1 MTQMSHLTSSMKQ
14 SIICNAKLEH
24 LFSKLKYVKPDFR
37 ASLSAERLEN
47 ILRIIEDG
55 PPIEKYDSLIHL
67 WVQDKVRR
75 PIQIKKSL
83 TNPIG

>member
-1 MTQMSHLTSSMKQ
+1 MSHLTSSMKQ

-55 PPIEKYDSLIHL
+55 PPNQQIRLIGSFCGYKTRSD
-67 WVQDKVRR
+67 VQFRL
-75 PIQIKKSL
+75 KKSL
-83 TNPIG
+83 TNHIG